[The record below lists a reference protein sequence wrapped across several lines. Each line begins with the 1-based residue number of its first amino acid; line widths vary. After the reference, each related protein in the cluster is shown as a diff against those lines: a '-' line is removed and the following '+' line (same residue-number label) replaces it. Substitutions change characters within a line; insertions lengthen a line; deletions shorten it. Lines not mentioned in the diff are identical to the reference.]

1 MQKILNNMERLQEN
15 DPIKNLNKKKR
26 RKIFGVTKIN
36 QTVKNTLIEMFYFK
50 KIPLIEAAR
59 KLSMNYSSAKT
70 IVRKYRIDQKA
81 LAEELK
87 SNYLLI
93 ADKSTSISMSE
104 KCNIEEE
111 PDEALKV
118 LSLKLLEIRQLLQ
131 QTYDQL
137 SQNQMMM
144 NIYLEVIS
152 STVFVSKRKGN

>member
-87 SNYLLI
+87 SNYLFI

-111 PDEALKV
+111 PEEALKV

-137 SQNQMMM
+137 TQNQMMM